1 MLKLQPRSLEWAL
14 NHALE
19 YGDTDIFPVPFEF
32 KAIKHDW
39 ENIIRW
45 LQDVN
50 VLEWTTRPF
59 RRCLTP
65 KNRFGFRISTQLDP
79 IDYLIYTALVYEIG
93 NDIESRRVST
103 ERNIVHSY
111 RFSPD
116 RNGKFF
122 DETKNFGTFTSTAKE
137 HVETGEFSYV
147 IIADISDFFAKLY
160 SHRLENAL
168 RSATTKTNHAKALIN
183 IMSQWNEH
191 FSYGIP
197 IGPSASNLLS
207 EIAIDDVDRIL
218 LSEGKKYVRYSD
230 DFRIFCTSYRDA
242 HETLALLA
250 HDLFEN
256 HGLTLQQ
263 SKTKIITVEQF
274 NDNYLRGVEH
284 HELDT
289 LSNRFYE
296 IISKIGLNNPYE
308 PIIFDDLDS
317 SVQQEIVNLNL
328 EEILQEQIA
337 SEELDI
343 PITKFIL
350 RRLAQLEYNNVDII
364 LENIDKFYPVFKDV
378 VKYFSMLND
387 LSEEDKH
394 NLGER
399 LLNLLSSDS
408 IVSHLEFHRQW
419 AISLFIEDTEWNNVD
434 RFVEL
439 YNKFEDPFSRR
450 KIILSMGR
458 AKQEHWF
465 RSKKRYLF
473 DFNSWIRRAI
483 IAGGSCLPTDERRH
497 WYQSLEPRLDHLEK
511 AVVKWAK
518 SNPF

>member
-1 MLKLQPRSLEWAL
+1 MLKLRPNSLKWAL

-19 YGDTDIFPVPFEF
+19 YGDTDIFPVPFEYD
-32 KAIKHDW
+32 AIKHDW
-39 ENIIRW
+39 DNIVSW

-79 IDYLIYTALVYEIG
+79 IDYLIFTSLVYEIG
-93 NDIESRRVST
+93 MDIESRRVPA
-103 ERNIVHSY
+103 EQNIVHSY

-116 RNGKFF
+116 SNGKFF
-122 DETKNFGTFTSTAKE
+122 DESKNFGTFTSTARE
-137 HVETGEFSYV
+137 IVETDVFSYV

-168 RSATTKTNHAKALIN
+168 RSATTKTNHAKALIQ

-274 NDNYLRGVEH
+274 NENYLRGVQH

-296 IISKIGLNNPYE
+296 IIGEMGLDNPYE
-308 PIIFDDLDS
+308 PIDFENLDP
-317 SVQQEIVNLNL
+317 SVQQEFINLNL
-328 EEILQEQIA
+328 EKILEEQLS
-337 SEELDI
+337 SEEVDI

-350 RRLAQLEYNNVDII
+350 RRLAQLEYNMVDLI
-364 LENIDKFYPVFKDV
+364 LENIEKFYPVFKDV
-378 VKYFSMLND
+378 IKYMSSLRG
-387 LSEEDKH
+387 LTREDRH
-394 NLGER
+394 ALGER

-419 AISLFIEDTEWNNVD
+419 IISLFIEDTEWNNID

-439 YNKFEDPFSRR
+439 YNKFEDPYSRR
-450 KIILSMGR
+450 KIILSLGR
-458 AKQEHWF
+458 ANQEHWF
-465 RSKKRYLF
+465 RTKKRYLF
-473 DFNSWIRRAI
+473 DFNSWIRRAF
-483 IAGGSCLPTDERRH
+483 IAGGSCLPIDERKH
-497 WYQSLEPRLDHLEK
+497 WFQSLEARMDPLEK
-511 AVVKWAK
+511 SVIKWAR

>member
-1 MLKLQPRSLEWAL
+1 MLKLQERSLKWAL

-32 KAIKHDW
+32 EAIKHDW
-39 ENIIRW
+39 ENILRW
-45 LQDVN
+45 LKDVN
-50 VLEWTTRPF
+50 ILEWTTRPF
-59 RRCLTP
+59 RRSLTP

-93 NDIESRRVST
+93 TEIEERRVPI

-111 RFSPD
+111 RFSPEK
-116 RNGKFF
+116 NGKFYN
-122 DETKNFGTFTSTAKE
+122 ESLNFGTFTSAARDN
-137 HVETGEFSYV
+137 VETGKFSFV

-168 RSATTKTNHAKALIN
+168 RSATSKTNHVKALIN

-218 LSEGKKYVRYSD
+218 LSEGKNYVRYSD

-263 SKTKIITVEQF
+263 SKTKIITVERF
-274 NDNYLRGVEH
+274 NDEYLRGVEH

-296 IISKIGLNNPYE
+296 IIAKIGLDNPYD
-308 PIIFDDLDS
+308 PIDIDDLEP

-328 EEILQEQIA
+328 EEILQEQI
-337 SEELDI
+337 SNEELDI

-350 RRLAQLEYNNVDII
+350 RRLAQLEYNVVDLI
-364 LENIDKFYPVFKDV
+364 LENVDKFYPVFKDV
-378 VKYFSMLND
+378 VKYISS
-387 LSEEDKH
+387 LSNLKEEERH
-394 NLGER
+394 YLGER
-399 LLNLLSSDS
+399 LLNLLSSES

-419 AISLFIEDTEWNNVD
+419 ILSLFIKDTEWNNVN

-439 YNKFEDPFSRR
+439 YNKFEDPYSRR
-450 KIILSMGR
+450 KIVLSLGR
-458 AKQEHWF
+458 AQQEHWF

-473 DFNSWIRRAI
+473 DFNTWLKRAI
-483 IAGGSCLPTDERRH
+483 IAAGSCLPTDERKH
-497 WYQSLEPRLDHLEK
+497 WYQSLESRLDPLEK

>member
-1 MLKLQPRSLEWAL
+1 MLRLQPRSLEWAL

-45 LQDVN
+45 LKDIN

-93 NDIESRRVST
+93 PDIESRRVPA
-103 ERNIVHSY
+103 ERNNVHSY

-122 DETKNFGTFTSTAKE
+122 DETKNFGTFTETAKK
-137 HVETGEFSYV
+137 HVESGEFSHV

-168 RSATTKTNHAKALIN
+168 TSATAKINHVKALIN

-218 LSEGKKYVRYSD
+218 LSEGKRYVRYSD

-263 SKTKIITVEQF
+263 TKTKIITVEHF
-274 NDNYLRGVEH
+274 NENYIRGVEH

-296 IISKIGLNNPYE
+296 IISKIGLNNPYD
-308 PIIFDDLDS
+308 PIDFEDLAS
-317 SVQQEIVNLNL
+317 SVQQELVNLNL
-328 EEILQEQIA
+328 EELLKEQIE

-364 LENIDKFYPVFKDV
+364 LENLDKFYPVFKDV
-378 VKYFSMLND
+378 AVYFSMLKE
-387 LSEEDKH
+387 LSVENKH
-394 NLGER
+394 YLGER
-399 LLNLLSSDS
+399 LLDVITSDS

-419 AISLFIEDTEWNNVD
+419 ALSLFIDDTEWNNVD

-439 YNKFEDPFSRR
+439 YNAFEDSFSRR

-473 DFNSWIRRAI
+473 DFNAWLRRAI
-483 IAGGSCLPTDERRH
+483 IAGGSCLPNDERKH

-511 AVVKWAK
+511 AVVKWSK
-518 SNPF
+518 SHPF

>member
-39 ENIIRW
+39 DNIIRW

-93 NDIESRRVST
+93 TDIESRRVPT
-103 ERNIVHSY
+103 ERNVVHSY
-111 RFSPD
+111 RFNPD

-137 HVETGEFSYV
+137 YVETGEYSYV

-168 RSATTKTNHAKALIN
+168 TSATTKTNHAKALIH

-218 LSEGKKYVRYSD
+218 LSEGKRYVRYSD

-263 SKTKIITVEQF
+263 SKTKIITIEQF
-274 NDNYLRGVEH
+274 NENYLLGAEH

-296 IISKIGLNNPYE
+296 IITSIGLNNPYD
-308 PIIFDDLDS
+308 PIIFEDLDP

-328 EEILQEQIA
+328 EELLQEQIA

-364 LENIDKFYPVFKDV
+364 LDNIDKFYPVFKEV
-378 VKYFSMLND
+378 AKYFSMLD

-394 NLGER
+394 SIGER
-399 LLNLLSSDS
+399 LLNILCSDS

-419 AISLFIEDTEWNNVD
+419 AISLFIENTEWNNAN

-450 KIILSMGR
+450 KIIFSLGR

-465 RSKKRYLF
+465 RSKKRYVF
-473 DFNSWIRRAI
+473 DFNTWIRRAI
-483 IAGGSCLPTDERRH
+483 IAGGSCLPTDERKH
-497 WYQSLEPRLDHLEK
+497 WYQSLEPRLDQLEK
-511 AVVKWAK
+511 AVVKWAR